1 MKEPRVMLAGS
12 GSADDSPQLDKI
24 FAAWTGR
31 SGRMLYLPIAMS
43 SDPRKDYGSAHG
55 RVSGMFKDLG
65 VGEVEMWTRL
75 EGHAPEE
82 LSDFDSVYIDGGN
95 TFLLMDLLRSSG
107 FDSHLSEYVARGG
120 AIYGRSAGAVVL
132 GRNVLTAAHLNRNEV
147 ALTDTRGMDLVG
159 GHAIWVHYREED
171 DPLIYEY
178 IHKYMFPVLALTERG
193 GVGIE
198 AGRIIAWGSEPSYRF
213 TRRRKREIQ
222 LGEQV

>member
-1 MKEPRVMLAGS
+1 MKEPRLMLAGG
-12 GSADDSPQLDKI
+12 GSAADSQSLDKI

-43 SDPRKDYGSAHG
+43 RDPRRDYDSALDW
-55 RVSGMFKDLG
+55 VSGVFKPLG
-65 VGEVEMWTRL
+65 VGEIEMWTGL
-75 EGHAPEE
+75 EGHAREE
-82 LSDFDSVYIDGGN
+82 LGEFESVYIGGGN

-107 FDSHLSEYVARGG
+107 FDVHLSEYVARGG
-120 AIYGRSAGAVVL
+120 AIYGGSAGAVVL
-132 GRNVLTAAHLNRNEV
+132 GRNVLTAAHMDRNEV
-147 ALTDTRGMDLVG
+147 ALTDTRGLDLVG
-159 GHAIWVHYREED
+159 GHAIWVHYREQD

-213 TRRRKREIQ
+213 TRRRKRAIQ